1 MSRREFRQ
9 EKKNF
14 LHNFILFF
22 IILFLVVLVIGI
34 VREYFKQTE
43 MNKELAG
50 LESELA
56 KLNWDK
62 NKFLQSIDEFE
73 SDYFVEREARTKF
86 NLKKEGEKVVVVPL
100 LSLPAENDG
109 VKNDQAEGGEKRG
122 VYWRNASVWWDYFFD
137 ARSS

>member
-1 MSRREFRQ
+1 MSRREFRP
-9 EKKNF
+9 KRKNF

-22 IILFLVVLVIGI
+22 IILFLVVLIIGI
-34 VREYFKQTE
+34 VREYFKQME

-62 NKFLQSIDEFE
+62 NKFLQSIDEFG

-109 VKNDQAEGGEKRG
+109 VKNDQAMGNEKRG
-122 VYWRNASVWWDYFFD
+122 VYWRNAGAWWDYFFD